1 MLKTIKISQ
10 LKVGMYVVLPQS
22 WFNHSFL
29 KNQFLIESEKQL
41 QKVHQSG
48 FDEIPIDTDKGYDL
62 KEYIDREEE
71 KPAPQ
76 KKPEPAK
83 LESEQFKEAIRNEH
97 LPPEI
102 KAKIVYS
109 RSLDIMKNLF
119 ESPKAEAIQEVK
131 ETAYDIVDLILGDND
146 TSNCLLQI
154 GAHDYYTYTH
164 SVNVG
169 VLSIS
174 LIKKLYKGYN
184 EQVMH
189 DLGAGFFLHDI
200 GKVRVDPAIIN
211 KPGKLTIEEM
221 HQMQRHTSKGYK
233 VLAEAGHLN
242 NECKKIVLHHHERE
256 DGSGY
261 PRGLSGYQI
270 HDYGRICSI
279 SDVFDALTSNR
290 SYHKSMQL
298 YDALTYMK
306 EKMLHHFHKEIFAEF
321 VRLFMKK

>member
-1 MLKTIKISQ
+1 MFKTIKVSQ
-10 LKVGMYVVLPQS
+10 LKVGMYVILPQS
-22 WFNHSFL
+22 WLSHSFL

-41 QKVHQSG
+41 QKLHQAG
-48 FDEIPIDTDKGYDL
+48 FKEIPIDTNKGYDL
-62 KEYIDREEE
+62 KDKIEREEE
-71 KPAPQ
+71 KTALQ
-76 KKPEPAK
+76 KKPGPAK
-83 LESEQFKEAIRNEH
+83 LASKEFKEAIRNEH
-97 LPPEI
+97 LPPEK
-102 KAKIVYS
+102 KAQIVYS
-109 RSLDIMKNLF
+109 HSVEIMKDLF
-119 ESPKAEAIQEVK
+119 ENPKAEAIQEVK
-131 ETAYDIVDLILGDND
+131 ETVYDIVDLILADND

-154 GAHDYYTYTH
+154 GSHDYYTYTH

-174 LIKKLYKGYN
+174 LIKTLYKGYD

-211 KPGKLTIEEM
+211 KPGKLTDDEM

-242 NECKKIVLHHHERE
+242 KECKKIVLHHHERE

-261 PRGLSGYQI
+261 PRGLNGYQI

-279 SDVFDALTSNR
+279 ADVFDALTSNR
-290 SYHKSMQL
+290 SYHNSMQL
-298 YDALTYMK
+298 YDALTFMK